1 MYHRGRVMKRLAFLL
16 LFLAF
21 ALPSHAWT
29 SAADRRIALKGAEL
43 GPPDL
48 RLVIDQFRDEYLRGG
63 DTPVDPATLRP
74 RIEAETRTIVQ
85 MIRTNKPM
93 VLIVQR
99 LGMLARLVGEAN
111 NPLQGDADFESYFEM
126 RMARFP
132 TVFYGVDRR
141 FALASYLDRTFART
155 AKFVPLMDEEYTR
168 GTSTTFD
175 DRSTAFG
182 VAAVCYSHAVT
193 DIANLQVFIWKEA
206 GGNVR
211 NVPQSIVLNGN

>member
-1 MYHRGRVMKRLAFLL
+1 MKRATLSL
-16 LFLAF
+16 LFLFA
-21 ALPSHAWT
+21 ALPALAWT
-29 SAADRRIALKGAEL
+29 PAADHRIAIKGAEV

-48 RLVIDQFRDEYLRGG
+48 RLVIEHFHDEYLRGV
-63 DTPVDPATLRP
+63 DTPIDRTKLRP
-74 RIEAETRTIVQ
+74 RIEAEARGIVQ

-93 VLIVQR
+93 AVIVER
-99 LGMLARLVGEAN
+99 LGMLSRLVADAN
-111 NPLQGDADFESYFEM
+111 NPFHQGDTTNEVDFQRYFEL
-126 RMARFP
+126 RMKRFP

-141 FALASYLDRTFART
+141 FALGSYLDRTFARST
-155 AKFVPLMDEEYTR
+155 RLAPLVAEEYTR
-168 GTSTTFD
+168 GNSATFD